1 MSPSFDS
8 SLKLAVAESM
18 DDDAFIEATMRL
30 ECPTSSAS
38 RVPVTTTVDELPPSS
53 SLSRSTAV
61 GNAATEYSNTLFE
74 YCLRYSHTVCVCGF
88 VFRRP
93 FVKLFALCYQ
103 TVVLSVSLSVCLSV
117 LFVLS
122 VCDVGV

>member
-8 SLKLAVAESM
+8 SLKLAVAEST

-38 RVPVTTTVDELPPSS
+38 GVPVTTIVDELPPSS

-61 GNAATEYSNTLFE
+61 GKAATEYSNTLFE
-74 YCLRYSHTVCVCGF
+74 YCLRYSNTVCVCGF
-88 VFRRP
+88 VFSATVCKTVRP
-93 FVKLFALCYQ
+93 M
-103 TVVLSVSLSVCLSV
+103 LSDRCPVCLSVCL
-117 LFVLS
+117 
-122 VCDVGV
+122 VCPVCL